1 MDHRERILAAISHRP
16 LDRVP
21 TDMWA
26 TAEVQ
31 EKLFAHFGIDT
42 ARDTCPGGSVAAGG
56 ISLGGGLLTRDV
68 SAILELWDRTC
79 ALTSGGWGGAAR
91 VTRAGN
97 TVSR

>member
-42 ARDTCPGGSVAAGG
+42 ARDTCPGG
-56 ISLGGGLLTRDV
+56 ISLGGGL
-68 SAILELWDRTC
+68 
-79 ALTSGGWGGAAR
+79 
-91 VTRAGN
+91 
-97 TVSR
+97 